1 MVMSH
6 VMVMVPEYG
15 TNDVIC
21 NGREAGP
28 VMVPG
33 DGKGKKGE
41 RRGVEGRGKR
51 RRGEREGG

>member
-1 MVMSH
+1 
-6 VMVMVPEYG
+6 MVMVPEYG

-33 DGKGKKGE
+33 DGRGKKGE
-41 RRGVEGRGKR
+41 RWGVEGRGKR